1 VEVDFYGKNEMPMRK
16 KIINI
21 MNIIIASM
29 FLFSISCTK
38 KYNFEVRN
46 ETKYTLNEVSFD
58 WCNGNNKISVNPYS
72 SVTVSLSY
80 KVRFLNIFASGSL
93 CVIVLTYS
101 DTQNVY
107 KNTIGAA
114 IDRSILKK
122 HNVIKIT
129 EKSASNNS
137 NIFSITLEN

>member
-1 VEVDFYGKNEMPMRK
+1 MDFYGKNEMPMRK

-21 MNIIIASM
+21 MNMIIASM
-29 FLFSISCTK
+29 FLFNISCTK

-80 KVRFLNIFASGSL
+80 KVRFLNFIFGYGEL
-93 CVIVLTYS
+93 CVTVLTYS

-107 KNTIGAA
+107 KNTIGAGF
-114 IDRSILKK
+114 DRGTLKK
-122 HNVIKIT
+122 HNVIRIT